1 MNMRDNPEIPRT
13 SAEPPPADGPRVG
26 VVVPACNEA
35 ATVGAFSRRLL
46 EVLDGLDTPFEVL
59 FVDDGSSDD
68 TAPRIEALQ
77 DADPRIGLLRLS
89 RNFGK
94 EVALSA
100 GLDHVRGEAVVI
112 MDADLQDPPELIP
125 QLLARWEAGYD
136 VVYAVRTARDGD
148 PWLKRVTAHA
158 FYRLMRRLGS
168 VPIPPD
174 TGDFRVLSRR
184 AVEAVRRFREQH
196 RFMKGLFT
204 WVGYRQAGVP
214 YERKPRAAGESKWG
228 YWRLWNFALEGI
240 TSFTT
245 LPLRIATYVG
255 FATALL
261 AFAYGVVVVLKTLL
275 YGDPVAGYPSLM
287 TVVLFLGGV
296 QLMAIGV
303 IGEYLGRMFDE
314 TKARPLYFV
323 ERYRPARAAGEGAAT
338 VGLARNDRSAG

>member
-1 MNMRDNPEIPRT
+1 MQGEKDSPFTEAMVSVI
-13 SAEPPPADGPRVG
+13 
-26 VVVPACNEA
+26 VPVFNEA
-35 ATVGAFSRRLL
+35 GTVEAFHARLTS
-46 EVLDGLDTPFEVL
+46 VLDGLDTGYEVL
-59 FVDDGSSDD
+59 FVDDGSGDD
-68 TAPRIEALQ
+68 TVSRIEALRATDQ
-77 DADPRIGLLRLS
+77 RVGLLQLS

-100 GLDHVRGEAVVI
+100 GLDHARGDAVVV
-112 MDADLQDPPELIP
+112 MDADLQDPPELVP
-125 QLLARWEAGYD
+125 RLLEQWHAGND
-136 VVYAVRTARDGD
+136 VVYAVRRSRDGD

-158 FYRLMRRLGS
+158 FYRLMRRLGT

-184 AVEAVRRFREQH
+184 AVAAVRRFREQH

-204 WVGYRQAGVP
+204 WIGYRQVGVP
-214 YERKPRAAGESKWG
+214 YERQARAAGESKWG

-245 LPLRIATYVG
+245 LPLRMATYVG
-255 FATALL
+255 FITALL
-261 AFAYGVVVVLKTLL
+261 AFGYGLVVIVKTLL

-287 TVVLFLGGV
+287 TVVLFLGGI

-314 TKARPLYFV
+314 SKDRPLYFV
-323 ERYRPARAAGEGAAT
+323 EHYRPAEMVAASHDREGI
-338 VGLARNDRSAG
+338 GGDDQQAG